1 MKAPMSRRLKVI
13 LLLLAGIAL
22 LAVGKYVLFPS
33 APPTPP
39 ATASVRTGDIE
50 TNVLATGT
58 LEAFKLVSVGAQ
70 ASGQLQ
76 TLHVELGDRV
86 EQGQLVAEIDSLTQQ
101 NELRTAETSL
111 LTVRA
116 RRQAQAATLREAQ
129 LTYNR
134 QKQMLAANAS
144 SRQDFDAAEAAQAT
158 ARAQLAALDAE
169 LAQAQIAVDNAQVK
183 LGYTRIT
190 APMAGTVVA
199 IVAQE
204 GQTLNANQSTPTIIK
219 LAQLDQLTVKA
230 QISEADVI
238 RVHPGQRVYFTIL
251 GDPDTRHY
259 ATLRSVEPAPD
270 SISSESS
277 TSTSSSSSSTSS
289 AVYYNGLF
297 DIPNPDGLLRIS
309 MTAQVYIILGEAK
322 DALLIPSSAL
332 SNPGTTQGK
341 ASVTVLTA
349 GDRLEQREVDVGINN
364 NVDAQITSGLQANDR
379 VVLHVQQPGGLAGA
393 TGANRPR
400 GPRMF

>member
-1 MKAPMSRRLKVI
+1 MKAPISRRLKVI
-13 LLLLAGIAL
+13 LMLLAGIAL
-22 LAVGKYVLFPS
+22 LAVGKYVLFP
-33 APPTPP
+33 ATPP
-39 ATASVRTGDIE
+39 APPPTASVRTGDIE

-76 TLHVELGDRV
+76 TLHVALGDRV

-101 NELRTAETSL
+101 NELRTTETSL

-134 QKQMLAANAS
+134 QKQMLAAQAS
-144 SRQDFDAAEAAQAT
+144 SRQDFDAAEAALST
-158 ARAQLAALDAE
+158 AKAQLAALDAE

-270 SISSESS
+270 SISSES
-277 TSTSSSSSSTSS
+277 TASTSSSSSSTSS

-309 MTAQVYIILGEAK
+309 MTAQVYIILGEAR

-332 SNPGTTQGK
+332 SNPGTTHGK

-349 GDRLEQREVDVGINN
+349 GDRLEQREVEVGINN
-364 NVDAQITSGLQANDR
+364 NVDAQITSGLQESDH
-379 VVLHVQQPGGLAGA
+379 VVLHVQQPGGMAGTA
-393 TGANRPR
+393 GANRPR